1 MSLKTHVRRLL
12 SDNDRK
18 GLVSLLLDDR
28 RVVTALNR
36 LIFDSD
42 ELIRWRAVTALGWV
56 AKEDPFL
63 LEKVIGRL
71 IYTMND
77 DSGSIGWT
85 APQALGEVCAN
96 DPDLV
101 EDFFPVVISAA
112 NLPVFRRGVVWAIG
126 RVASVR
132 PDLVEDTGPVLV
144 RCLSDPD
151 PDVRGE
157 ACRALGCLGWA
168 RDREE
173 IERLTLDQKELT
185 VYEAGELVTKTVGRM
200 AEEALEVLAPDERKA

>member
-12 SDNDRK
+12 ADNDRK

-36 LIFDSD
+36 LIFDAD

-56 AKEDPFL
+56 AEEDPFL
-63 LEKVIGRL
+63 LEKIIGRL

-85 APQALGEVCAN
+85 APQALGEICAN

-101 EDFFPVVISAA
+101 EDFFSIVISAA

-126 RVASVR
+126 RVAPVR
-132 PDLVEDTGPVLV
+132 PDLVEDTGPLLV
-144 RCLSDPD
+144 RCLSDHD

-157 ACRALGCLGWA
+157 ACRSWA
-168 RDREE
+168 QPKRPKARQE
-173 IERLTLDQKELT
+173 IERLISDQNELM
-185 VYEAGELVTKTVGRM
+185 VYEAGELVNKTVGRM
-200 AEEALEVLAPDERKA
+200 AE